1 MEGIF
6 FFLGSAVA
14 GYAGYVDLPIYFI
27 FVGAGIMALGFCI
40 FRAAFLKQ
48 LYLDGES
55 IRIGVL
61 FAKKTLYM
69 MLFTTVIFFS
79 GRQAQEFVHKEILV
93 SGEFTQTLYWV
104 SSHVEESITGSKVKG
119 ENSRDWRL
127 LVDFSRDLMAAETV
141 SESGAKF
148 SIFTGKGI
156 NCHLSGYIKFPSENS
171 EDLKS
176 RAFHY
181 FATDGEE
188 MGFAMQ
194 VDSRDTR
201 IWDGAMMETM
211 PELVSYTFS
220 LSQAGGFVEDI
231 KSGKRLRAAI
241 EGHDLAEFS
250 LKGSSK
256 AINSI
261 VEACAKAAP
270 VETF

>member
-1 MEGIF
+1 MEGVF

-27 FVGAGIMALGFCI
+27 FIGAGIMALGFCI

-48 LYLDGES
+48 LYLDGEMV
-55 IRIGVL
+55 RIGGL

-79 GRQAQEFVHKEILV
+79 GRQAQQFVHKEILV
-93 SGEFTQTLYWV
+93 SGEFTQTFYWV
-104 SSHVEESITGSKVKG
+104 SSHVEELITGGGIKG
-119 ENSRDWRL
+119 ESFGDWRL
-127 LVDFSRDLMAAETV
+127 LVDFSRDVMAAETV

-156 NCHLSGYIKFPSENS
+156 NCHLSGYIKYPSKNS

-181 FATDGEE
+181 FTTDGEE
-188 MGFAMQ
+188 VGFAMQ
-194 VDSRDTR
+194 VDKRDTW
-201 IWDGAMMETM
+201 IWNGAMMETM
-211 PELVSYTFS
+211 PEIVSYTFS
-220 LSQAGGFVEDI
+220 LTQAEGFVGDV
-231 KSGKRLRAAI
+231 KSGKRLKAAI
-241 EGHDLAEFS
+241 EGHELAEFS

-256 AINSI
+256 AIRSI
-261 VEACAKAAP
+261 AEACAKAAP
-270 VETF
+270 VKTF